1 MDLQIDSK
9 AATKLIIHMS
19 ALSLAL
25 SASFFSFLLHT
36 NRLYDLGK
44 LNSSILLLLLLPAL
58 ELLKHFYAKRAFQ
71 LDGTVQTGPAGSVN
85 MPTMGRTH
93 SSKTAGR
100 LQVLKEL
107 YHSIVLLAS
116 TVLFY
121 SFICTVLGAPVQ
133 EYEETICL
141 ALTMTTLTVFP
152 MLLLLGQ
159 AKTYSFLLS
168 ESVVLR
174 CPRSHS
180 YFNHLKQNCIG
191 VLLGAWSA
199 SVVAPLDWD
208 RPWQVYPIP
217 NYVGC
222 IIGQFGMSVYNLLN
236 TMYIRLYRDRHSKI
250 V

>member
-1 MDLQIDSK
+1 MDFQIESE
-9 AATKLIIHMS
+9 AATKLIVHMS

-36 NRLYDLGK
+36 NRLYEMGK
-44 LNSSILLLLLLPAL
+44 LNTSALLLLLLPAL
-58 ELLKHFYAKRAFQ
+58 ELLKHFYATHAFH
-71 LDGTVQTGPAGSVN
+71 LDGTALMGVGGSATGKS
-85 MPTMGRTH
+85 H
-93 SSKTAGR
+93 SSKTSAR
-100 LQVLKEL
+100 FYLKEL

-121 SFICTVLGAPVQ
+121 SFICIVLGARVQ

-152 MLLLLGQ
+152 MLLLIGQ

-174 CPRSHS
+174 CPRTHS
-180 YFNHLKQNCIG
+180 YFNHLKENCVG
-191 VLLGAWSA
+191 VLLGAWCA

-222 IIGQFGMSVYNLLN
+222 IVGQFGISVYSLFN
-236 TMYIRLYRDRHSKI
+236 TIYIRYHRDRHSKI